1 MAKRIKLF
9 RKILISIGI
18 TLLILI
24 ISGIIAFT
32 LIWHSETLDTE
43 RLTTMGQMA
52 TFYDSK
58 QQTIDARNN
67 VNYCSFENISQNCI
81 NAFIAVE
88 DKNFYHHHGLSFPRI
103 AKAFANNL
111 VAGYSKEGAST
122 ITQQLVKNTYL
133 TNEKTFQRKLRE
145 AILALKV
152 EQNFTKEQILE
163 LYLNAIYFGNN
174 NYGIANACEFYFQKT
189 PAELSVA
196 ESAGL
201 AGIIKN
207 PSKYDPIAHHENF
220 YQRAHLILHLMRDQN
235 LITEDALENAL
246 CDPLTIA
253 TPENLWLG
261 NNYQSMA
268 LKEASQ
274 ILNLSENDIISYGYQ
289 IDTYY
294 EPDKQQLLY
303 DAMNQPEYN
312 LEGEKFAL
320 LSAPNGQVK
329 AIWTS
334 TPTLLT
340 ARRNFGSAMK
350 PLLVYAPAL
359 ELGVIQPASLI
370 DDAPLI
376 DTDFNPKNS
385 DGKYHGLISARQ
397 ALVHSYN
404 IPAVK
409 ILEATKI
416 ENATAIANKMG
427 LHLQDENLSMALGNT
442 NSGTTFLELASG
454 YQTIAN
460 QGKSAPA
467 RFVRAIRDRKGQ
479 TVYFDLTNKY
489 NYAPQAIASD
499 TAYLLTDML
508 TETAQKGTARKLATL
523 GIEIAAKTGT
533 TERENAA
540 TNTDA
545 TLVSYTPE
553 NVLIVWHGNSSMKLS
568 DDLPSG
574 ANGGG
579 RLANAAKQIH
589 SVISNPDVH
598 FTRPSTVKSVKL
610 DSLDYQKGVLKLANN
625 ATPEY
630 ETTTDLFA
638 TRYQPKNISDNYLM
652 TTPTQID
659 GRFTDTNTTQIWFE
673 TLPHQTYEIYR
684 NSVLQSVI
692 QHQTGIYTYTDKKPQ
707 DINIYHVI
715 ASLKGE
721 NSQSSNQIELRK
733 PTATTRPA
741 PNYQSFSK
749 AVENKSVP
757 WYF

>member
-1 MAKRIKLF
+1 MAKPIKLK
-9 RKILISIGI
+9 RKFFTITLI
-18 TLLILI
+18 TLLLLILTASI
-24 ISGIIAFT
+24 IFA
-32 LIWHSETLDTE
+32 LIWHSETLDTS
-43 RLTTMGQMA
+43 RLTTMAQTA
-52 TFYDSK
+52 TFYDSE
-58 QQTIDARNN
+58 QQIINAHNN
-67 VNYCSFENISQNCI
+67 IKYCPINQISPDCE

-88 DKNFYHHHGLSFPRI
+88 DKTFYHHHGLSLPRI
-103 AKAFANNL
+103 AKAFTNNL

-133 TNEKTFQRKLRE
+133 TNEKTFKRKLRE

-152 EQNFTKEQILE
+152 EQNFSKDQIIE

-174 NYGIANACEFYFQKT
+174 IYGIANASEFYFQKT

-207 PSKYDPIAHHENF
+207 PSRYDPLAHYENF
-220 YQRAHLILHLMRDQN
+220 YQRAHLILHLMHDQK
-235 LITEDALENAL
+235 LISDDIFEKAMHA
-246 CDPLTIA
+246 PLTIN

-261 NNYQSMA
+261 TNYQTMA

-274 ILNLSENDIISYGYQ
+274 ILNLSENDIINYGYQ
-289 IDTYY
+289 IETYY

-303 DAMNQPEYN
+303 DAMNQTEYQ
-312 LEGEKFAL
+312 LTGDKFAL

-329 AIWTS
+329 ALWAS

-370 DDAPLI
+370 DDVPLI

-385 DGKYHGLISARQ
+385 DGKYHGIISARE
-397 ALVHSYN
+397 ALSHSYN

-409 ILEATKI
+409 ILNATTI
-416 ENATAIANKMG
+416 ENATTIANKMG
-427 LHLQDENLSMALGNT
+427 LHLQNENLSMALGNT
-442 NSGTTFLELASG
+442 NTGTTFLELAGG

-460 QGKSAPA
+460 QGKFSPA
-467 RFVRAIRDRKGQ
+467 HFIRAIRDRKGQ

-508 TETAQKGTARKLATL
+508 VETAKKGTARKLAAL
-523 GIEIAAKTGT
+523 NMEIAAKTGT
-533 TERENAA
+533 TERENTN

-545 TLVSYTPE
+545 TLVSYTSQ
-553 NVLIVWHGNSSMKLS
+553 NVLIVWHGNASMKPEN
-568 DDLPSG
+568 DLPHGS
-574 ANGGG
+574 NGGG

-589 SVISNPDVH
+589 NVISNPEQH
-598 FTRPSTVKSVKL
+598 FICPSTVKTVAL
-610 DSLDYQKGVLKLANN
+610 DSLDYKNGTLKLAS
-625 ATPEY
+625 ATTPEY
-630 ETTTDLFA
+630 ETTPALFA
-638 TRYQPKNISDNYLM
+638 IRYQPNAVSQNYLE
-652 TTPTQID
+652 TIPTQID
-659 GRFTDTNTTQIWFE
+659 GRLTDQNTAQIWFE
-673 TLPHQTYEIYR
+673 VLPHQTYEIYK
-684 NSVLQSVI
+684 NNTLQSVI
-692 QHQTGIYTYTDKKPQ
+692 RNKTGIYTYIDKSPKT
-707 DINIYHVI
+707 INTYLVT
-715 ASLKGE
+715 ASLNGE
-721 NSQSSNQIELRK
+721 QPQPSNKIELRL
-733 PTATTRPA
+733 
-741 PNYQSFSK
+741 PNQNTQTVKVSK
-749 AVENKSVP
+749 AVENKTVP